1 MQNLYPLFGQNRI
14 LKKELLWSLRDISF
28 AQLQLRY
35 QDYGQGLLQGCDI
48 RVCGDE
54 LAVGPGLIKYG
65 SFIFLLKEEERVP
78 YGPKGEAQYLRL
90 RIWEDRSS
98 PDYVAYRAGL
108 ALETGEAE
116 GTDEGK
122 GSDKGKGTAF
132 ELCRFFL
139 REGARLRDRYTG
151 FGDMETAYDTVDL
164 THADWGG
171 LGGRSVAPAVTRYL
185 AELILE
191 SGDSQP
197 EDCAFAYLCLSCPG
211 AVPVAA
217 LQAFIRRRTGGW
229 AAIPAETQGED
240 VPSCYQALRAI
251 AERFSHNG
259 REMGRGKREKRRI
272 IID

>member
-54 LAVGPGLIKYG
+54 LAVRPGLIKYG
-65 SFIFLLKEEERVP
+65 SFIFLLEEEERVP
-78 YGPKGEAQYLRL
+78 YGPKGEVQYLRL

-98 PDYVAYRAGL
+98 PDYVAYRAGI
-108 ALETGEAE
+108 ALETGEA
-116 GTDEGK
+116 DV
-122 GSDKGKGTAF
+122 GKGTAF

-139 REGARLRDRYTG
+139 REGAQLRDRYTG
-151 FGDMETAYDTVDL
+151 FADMETAYDTVDL

-191 SGDSQP
+191 SGDSRS

-217 LQAFIRRRTGGW
+217 LQAYIRRRTGVQ

-240 VPSCYQALRAI
+240 ILSCYQALRAI
-251 AERFSHNG
+251 AERFSHSG
-259 REMGRGKREKRRI
+259 REMGRDKKEKRRI